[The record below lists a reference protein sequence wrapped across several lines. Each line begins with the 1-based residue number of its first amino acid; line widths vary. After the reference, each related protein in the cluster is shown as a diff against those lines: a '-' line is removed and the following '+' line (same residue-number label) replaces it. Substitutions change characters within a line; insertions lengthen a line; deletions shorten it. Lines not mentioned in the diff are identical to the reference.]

1 MRERLTK
8 IVKDS
13 LIKNIDYSCRLAENI
28 TDDLLA
34 NGVVVLP
41 VAVGKKVYDIG
52 EFLEC
57 DYHPQMYEFDAEY
70 ITLYRDGKDKEL
82 TFSID
87 GMDYKY
93 SDFGKTVFLTR
104 EEAEETLWKMKGGEG
119 DADL

>member
-1 MRERLTK
+1 MRQRL
-8 IVKDS
+8 IE
-13 LIKNIDYSCRLAENI
+13 LIKKMPWRVEQDHLGCRISNVDYLA
-28 TDDLLA
+28 DFFLA
-34 NGVVVLP
+34 NGVIVLP

-57 DYHPQMYEFDAEY
+57 DYHPQMYEFNAEY

-82 TFSID
+82 TFGID

-104 EEAEETLWKMKGGEG
+104 EEAEKALKEAKG
-119 DADL
+119 

>member
-1 MRERLTK
+1 MRERLIGLLRDTFNYTK
-8 IVKDS
+8 GVC
-13 LIKNIDYSCRLAENI
+13 IDFDEAVEINA
-28 TDDLLA
+28 DHLLA
-34 NGVVVLP
+34 NGVIVLP
-41 VAVGKKVYDIG
+41 VAVGKMVYDIG

-104 EEAEETLWKMKGGEG
+104 EEAEKALKEAKG
-119 DADL
+119 